1 MAGFKKFF
9 CDMNATYDPKFQAR
23 LVGHYSVRNF
33 GFSEG
38 CHMSSATSDVN
49 SQALPE
55 TYYIIYLEG

>member
-1 MAGFKKFF
+1 MAGCKKFF

-55 TYYIIYLEG
+55 TY